1 MGVCSVGMKTT
12 VELPDDL
19 LVRAKKRAAELR
31 RPLRALLADALREQ
45 LAKRPS
51 PSGRPRRIKWVT
63 VKGGLPPDLDVASRR
78 RMHEWLRRQS

>member
-1 MGVCSVGMKTT
+1 MKTT

-31 RPLRALLADALREQ
+31 RPLRTLVADGLRDQ
-45 LAKRPS
+45 LAKRP
-51 PSGRPRRIKWVT
+51 PSGRRRRIRWVT
-63 VKGGLPPDLDVASRR
+63 VNGGLPPDLDVASRQ